1 MNKLLVTL
9 FMLAV
14 AILAFATEPEP
25 VSATSAPVQIDITM
39 PTYLIVTNNYKL
51 QQTNYVQYSNAEN
64 KNYSYEP
71 DAAKHWSAKS
81 LSDYY
86 VSRIQG
92 SDNQPSIFRTL
103 NSVGFKYPPYIGV
116 EAYIKMFQLDP
127 GTAGSVALDMNQMGI
142 GAGLPDINNVR
153 AYVYA
158 VSNDFT
164 GMSSSS
170 NEKRK
175 YSGVI
180 AQIARRFY
188 GNSQFTEIGAEY
200 ESYSYPDNYNP
211 PAISFTDDYFD
222 GDCFNWAPDSR
233 LNAYLVSSSI
243 KNKYLEP
250 HYLSGISPASSPL
263 ALVDEA
269 AYAFIA
275 KVTMQE
281 DQRRNYV
288 LKDTKLQ
295 LGLPIN
301 FSRFAGIDLNFTHW
315 KQERESDDI
324 SPYYSVNYEHKNET
338 LRGAFRLALLGAGPI
353 KLVGAAEYLHSKT
366 DGSQKE
372 ERINFSGDLVM
383 HFSSHLAFSAYFKH
397 HNEWLLSEGA
407 FETEPMGY
415 VIGSTLAVRL

>member
-25 VSATSAPVQIDITM
+25 VSAASTPVQIDISM
-39 PTYLIVTNNYKL
+39 PTYLIVMNNYNM
-51 QQTNYVQYSNAEN
+51 QQTNYVQYSRSEN

-71 DAAKHWSAKS
+71 DAARHWSAKS
-81 LSDYY
+81 LSDYF
-86 VSRIQG
+86 VSRHQG
-92 SDNQPSIFRTL
+92 SDDQLSLFRTL

-116 EAYIKMFQLDP
+116 EAYIKIFQLDM
-127 GTAGSVALDMNQMGI
+127 GTAGSVPFDMNQIGI

-158 VSNDFT
+158 VSNDFS
-164 GMSSSS
+164 GMSSNSD
-170 NEKRK
+170 KK
-175 YSGVI
+175 QQYSGVL
-180 AQIARRFY
+180 AQVARRFY
-188 GNSQFTEIGAEY
+188 GNSQFTEIGAEV

-211 PAISFTDDYFD
+211 LPLSFTDGYFD
-222 GDCFNWAPDSR
+222 RDCFNWAPDSR

-275 KVTMQE
+275 KVTVQE
-281 DQRRNYV
+281 DQRTYYV
-288 LKDTKLQ
+288 LKDTGIQ
-295 LGLPIN
+295 LSLPIN
-301 FSRFAGIDLNFTHW
+301 FSRFAGIDMNFIHW
-315 KQERESDDI
+315 KQEKENNDD
-324 SPYYSVNYEHKNET
+324 SPYNSANYENKSES

-353 KLVGAAEYLHSKT
+353 KLVGTTEYVHRKS

-372 ERINFSGDLVM
+372 ERINFTGDLVM
-383 HFSSHLAFSAYFKH
+383 HFSSHFALSAYFKH
-397 HNEWLLSEGA
+397 YNEWLLEKGA
-407 FETEPMGY
+407 FETEPLGY
-415 VIGSTLAVRL
+415 VIGSTLALRL